1 MKGKH
6 KILLNL
12 FCLYIIYIKK
22 SNSMLHL
29 KIIKK
34 IHIKMLKLVN
44 NKMYWYKNKR
54 IRKMIILY
62 FLTITLLTK
71 LLFFDKLLH
80 FRMK

>member
-29 KIIKK
+29 KIIRK

-44 NKMYWYKNKR
+44 NKMYLYTNKKN
-54 IRKMIILY
+54 
-62 FLTITLLTK
+62 
-71 LLFFDKLLH
+71 
-80 FRMK
+80 